1 MSAPASAM
9 YFVAASTTR
18 VPWPVL
24 AKSGKVRTP
33 VRPPVLYV
41 TPSCVMVFQ
50 TTLAREMTNPRA
62 SSTKWTVLSASPS
75 ADGGDDVRRVQPVR
89 DRRLHDHVLPAAV
102 RAVREARVHAM
113 GIGGGSHKA
122 ARDTHWTGRPCRP
135 VTFGGVENGRGA
147 PVACL

>member
-9 YFVAASTTR
+9 CFVAASTTR

-75 ADGGDDVRRVQPVR
+75 ADGGDDVRRRQPVR

-102 RAVREARVHAM
+102 RAVREARVHAS
-113 GIGGGSHKA
+113 GIGSGA
-122 ARDTHWTGRPCRP
+122 ARRHERRTGR
-135 VTFGGVENGRGA
+135 GGPAAPSPSGA
-147 PVACL
+147 PTAG